1 MTRRKIIAFVRMN
14 IAFGESLNDDRLEN
28 LEFGRVKGCSH
39 FISEQG
45 GILALVSS
53 PFEHDKLLR

>member
-39 FISEQG
+39 FISEQE

-53 PFEHDKLLR
+53 PFEL